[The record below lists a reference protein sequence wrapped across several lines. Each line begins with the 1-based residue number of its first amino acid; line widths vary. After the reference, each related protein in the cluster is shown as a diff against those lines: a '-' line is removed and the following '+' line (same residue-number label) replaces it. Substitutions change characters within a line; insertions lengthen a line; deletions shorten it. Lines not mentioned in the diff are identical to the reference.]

1 MADEPHVIRGINWRE
16 TFPFTNIFRS
26 FRIAIHPSKILLAL
40 VGLLLIYIGGR
51 VLDGLWLDNH
61 LAVSGEIALYQQSL
75 DNDDPGRAFEQARK
89 DARQRQGSP
98 EATAQQHQQL
108 TVPVMQ
114 VTDCPPTQT

>member
-1 MADEPHVIRGINWRE
+1 MSTKAPASAKEV
-16 TFPFTNIFRS
+16 
-26 FRIAIHPSKILLAL
+26 
-40 VGLLLIYIGGR
+40 
-51 VLDGLWLDNH
+51 
-61 LAVSGEIALYQQSL
+61 
-75 DNDDPGRAFEQARK
+75 PGPKARK